1 MRPYLSNI
9 VITFAKYGA
18 IVLAFIL
25 GVSSSPN
32 QIDSAQ
38 ATGSYDTV
46 ALRFDLYA
54 PGINLISSLD
64 FADNGRL
71 YMAHASGKVQIVEVD
86 GTINPTDF
94 LDLRSQVG
102 NSGKQALSGFVLHP
116 QFESNGTFFVNYT
129 NSQNLTFLSKFQTMV
144 GDPDQADPNSEEI
157 LLTMVQPTDIH
168 NGAGMVFGPDGYLYF
183 GMGDGGYYDDPDNN
197 SQNGNT
203 YLGAIMR
210 VDVDGPFPYAIPP
223 DNPFIGD
230 PNVLDEIWAMGV
242 RNPWRFDFDSAT
254 GDLYIADVGGTL
266 WEEIDFEPAGSGGG
280 FNYGWRC
287 YQGFAPHILEG
298 CGPAENYTF
307 PVYVRAHSSMC
318 AIIGG
323 HVYRGSAYPMMD
335 GHFLFADFC
344 SGRTRGLLRQPDG
357 SFVVASTGKIEG
369 GIVSTFGEDPNGE
382 LYIVANSSVY
392 KISAETVT
400 LTPQA
405 YLPSIHFGQ

>member
-1 MRPYLSNI
+1 MNSFQITISKSITKIGLIALLFLGIFSNQSYND
-9 VITFAKYGA
+9 T
-18 IVLAFIL
+18 
-25 GVSSSPN
+25 P
-32 QIDSAQ
+32 AQ
-38 ATGSYDTV
+38 ATGGFDTV
-46 ALRFDLYA
+46 ALRFDFYA
-54 PGINLISSLD
+54 SGFNVISSLEFTD
-64 FADNGRL
+64 DGRL
-71 YMAHASGKVQIVEVD
+71 YVADIAGRIRIVEVN
-86 GTINPTDF
+86 GTVNPTVF
-94 LDLRSQVG
+94 LDLRNQVG
-102 NSGKQALSGFVLHP
+102 SSGKQALSGFVLHP

-129 NSQNLTFLSKFQTMV
+129 NSQNLTFLSKFQTMPSDPDQ
-144 GDPDQADPNSEEI
+144 GDPDSEEI

-168 NGAGMVFGPDGYLYF
+168 NGAGMVFGPDGFLYF

-210 VDVDGPFPYAIPP
+210 IDVDGATPYAIPN

-242 RNPWRFDFDSAT
+242 RNPWRFDFDPLT
-254 GDLYIADVGGTL
+254 DDLYIADVGGTL

-298 CGPAENYTF
+298 CGPAEDYDF
-307 PVYVRAHSSMC
+307 PVYVRPHSSMC

-323 HVYRGSAYPMMD
+323 HVYRGSLYPMMD
-335 GHFLFADFC
+335 GHFLFSDLC

-357 SFVVASTGKIEG
+357 SFVVASTGKIDG

-382 LYIVANSSVY
+382 LYIAANKMVY

-400 LTPQA
+400 LTPQS
-405 YLPSIHFGQ
+405 YLPSIHFGE